1 MARFR
6 EATEIIHGM
15 WTEDYPTFSGK
26 YYAIDK
32 PINEPKGV
40 QRPHPPLWLAGSGEK
55 VTLKLVA
62 QWGDGCNIQTNDLQ
76 VLRHKLDVLREHCAT
91 FNRDFDELSRSVS
104 INVHLIDSQA
114 TAEAETAVAR
124 KGEDFTSY
132 TSHFKVFT
140 AEQLI
145 AYLES
150 FLAEGINYFIFYL
163 PRTGYDLSQM
173 QKLAGQVIPHF
184 RQS

>member
-1 MARFR
+1 
-6 EATEIIHGM
+6 
-15 WTEDYPTFSGK
+15 
-26 YYAIDK
+26 
-32 PINEPKGV
+32 
-40 QRPHPPLWLAGSGEK
+40 
-55 VTLKLVA
+55 
-62 QWGDGCNIQTNDLQ
+62 
-76 VLRHKLDVLREHCAT
+76 
-91 FNRDFDELSRSVS
+91 
-104 INVHLIDSQA
+104 
-114 TAEAETAVAR
+114 
-124 KGEDFTSY
+124 
-132 TSHFKVFT
+132 VFT